1 MKGRT
6 QSGRNTIA
14 KRIVDARRTLGLSR
28 GELANLVGVD
38 VTAIT
43 GWENGKYRPREGAH
57 RTKLASALNLD
68 VQQLHTRGK
77 PPANSSTARLVDALD
92 DFPGLLE
99 NLLKAT
105 RRSVKDVRLAS
116 PYVLP
121 PNTQVEFRRAISARI
136 LDGTLEVLR
145 VEIFYSLAR
154 LKEVLAN
161 ILLYHGHRYHVRSYC
176 PGIEEV
182 APALGGYAFD
192 DSSVVLGGYFVSVP
206 PHRKPGLLLRGPAVR
221 EFFQA
226 YWDEIWRRGTPLN
239 LGGSSDLSAVRAL
252 ATRLGLEESQ
262 WNKFLAEAGAYKS
275 ADGAP
280 FRI

>member
-1 MKGRT
+1 MRERA
-6 QSGRNTIA
+6 QSGRDTTARRIA
-14 KRIVDARRTLGLSR
+14 DARRAMGFSR
-28 GELANLVGVD
+28 SELAKLVGVD

-43 GWENGKYRPREGAH
+43 GWESGKYRPREGSH
-57 RTKLASALNLD
+57 QKKLATALNLD
-68 VQQLHTRGK
+68 IQQLQAGK
-77 PPANSSTARLVDALD
+77 PRANGSTVSVVDALD
-92 DFPGLLE
+92 DLPRLLE
-99 NLLKAT
+99 TLLNNTK
-105 RRSVKDVRLAS
+105 RSLMDIRLAA
-116 PYVLP
+116 PYLLP
-121 PNTQVEFRRAISARI
+121 PNVQVEFRRAVSARI

-161 ILLYHGHRYHVRSYC
+161 ILLYHGHQYYVRSYC

-192 DSSVVLGGYFVSVP
+192 DSSVILGGYFASLP
-206 PHRKPGLLLRGPAVR
+206 PYRRPGLLLRGPAVR

-239 LGGSSDLSAVRAL
+239 LGGSSDLSPVRAL
-252 ATRLGLEESQ
+252 ATRLGLKSSD
-262 WNKFLAEAGAYKS
+262 WNEFLAEAGSHKS
-275 ADGAP
+275 PDGAP